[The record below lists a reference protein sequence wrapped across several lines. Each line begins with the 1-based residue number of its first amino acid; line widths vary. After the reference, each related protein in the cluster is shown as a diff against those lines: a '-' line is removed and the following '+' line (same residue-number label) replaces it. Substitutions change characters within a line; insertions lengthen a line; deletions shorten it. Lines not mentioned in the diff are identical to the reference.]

1 MASIARRRCFC
12 FCVVDCGRWAL
23 PTRRTAHFGCHGTT
37 SSHRQYPRAHDT
49 RHTPLGP
56 RLRCINA
63 SVSSPFRCAVHVARD
78 LRQPSAR
85 LARPVRRRPVPLHS
99 RVPVQTWEGRAHL
112 VPVQTWEGRAHL
124 VPVQTWEGRAHLAPV
139 QRWERCRRWVAGNSA
154 GGPKAAATFKY
165 NPRYLFRP
173 SAATTSVWVGIEQ
186 VLPGTPRYSPVLPG
200 ASRLGARDD
209 GPTEGC
215 IHTSARAHAVEERT
229 Q

>member
-1 MASIARRRCFC
+1 MRA
-12 FCVVDCGRWAL
+12 CV
-23 PTRRTAHFGCHGTT
+23 
-37 SSHRQYPRAHDT
+37 RA
-49 RHTPLGP
+49 
-56 RLRCINA
+56 CA
-63 SVSSPFRCAVHVARD
+63 SVCPSPHCASESVSECAVRVC
-78 LRQPSAR
+78 
-85 LARPVRRRPVPLHS
+85 VRRGSPGADVRRFERS
-99 RVPVQTWEGRAHL
+99 RVPGSGGGSPFSPGADVG
-112 VPVQTWEGRAHL
+112 
-124 VPVQTWEGRAHLAPV
+124 
-139 QRWERCRRWVAGNSA
+139 RCRRWVAGNSA